1 MFGPLNWVGDS
12 IAWPEEPKAAEE
24 TAENMLVCELSSL
37 PENPDKKA
45 SRLLFW
51 EFELLLYVECDAK
64 DTLLQ
69 ISQTQAQ
76 H

>member
-12 IAWPEEPKAAEE
+12 IAWPEEPKAAEG
-24 TAENMLVCELSSL
+24 TAENMLVCELSPL
-37 PENPDKKA
+37 LENPDEKA

-51 EFELLLYVECDAK
+51 EFELPLYVECDAK

-69 ISQTQAQ
+69 ISQTQA
-76 H
+76 